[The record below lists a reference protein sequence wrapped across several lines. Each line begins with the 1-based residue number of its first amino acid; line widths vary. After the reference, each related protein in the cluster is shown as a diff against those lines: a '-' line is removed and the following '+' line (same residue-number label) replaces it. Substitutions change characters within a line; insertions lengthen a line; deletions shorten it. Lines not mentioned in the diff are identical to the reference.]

1 MTWLSVLEKGCL
13 AFHSWHKARIFGTR
27 FLMQYYRSKLQCEV
41 VYFHPR
47 NEDEAYKSYIFQS
60 ERLDSSWPR
69 PMVSLCSNRVQFKD
83 LKSNLDLRRLR
94 TFSGFPS
101 SNKSMSCPK
110 KLISFSKVTDT
121 IQIVRLHYNSSL
133 VLKRIFTADIIVTI
147 WLENPH

>member
-1 MTWLSVLEKGCL
+1 
-13 AFHSWHKARIFGTR
+13 
-27 FLMQYYRSKLQCEV
+27 
-41 VYFHPR
+41 
-47 NEDEAYKSYIFQS
+47 
-60 ERLDSSWPR
+60 
-69 PMVSLCSNRVQFKD
+69 MVSLCSNRVQFKD